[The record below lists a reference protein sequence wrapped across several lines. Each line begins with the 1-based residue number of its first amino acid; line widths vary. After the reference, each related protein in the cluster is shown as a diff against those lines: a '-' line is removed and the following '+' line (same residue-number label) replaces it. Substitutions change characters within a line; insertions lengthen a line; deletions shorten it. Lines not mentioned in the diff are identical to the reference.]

1 MSKGFLILISG
12 IVLLIGTLV
21 WIYIDNKNKEIREQE
36 LLKKASTINANI
48 NKKSTVSINEDTEII
63 GDSTE
68 LLCDSTELLNDTEII

>member
-36 LLKKASTINANI
+36 LLKKIDASSANVKTSSIISMSDTI
-48 NKKSTVSINEDTEII
+48 
-63 GDSTE
+63 
-68 LLCDSTELLNDTEII
+68 

>member
-21 WIYIDNKNKEIREQE
+21 WIYIDNKNKDIRDKE

-48 NKKSTVSINEDTEII
+48 NKNSTVSITEDTEII